1 MTESM
6 DMDTKMQKFDEEIEQ
21 ILDLLEEKA
30 YFRAR
35 DEILK
40 HNEVDIAEI
49 LEEILEESG
58 IDKTIIIYRMLPKDI
73 SARLASVTP
82 DRSDASWAMR
92 YVGSLPNVKVI
103 LSGMSDASQVQDNLA
118 TFDRFEPLSET
129 EREAIDEAVAIM
141 KARIKNPCTGCRYC
155 MPCPAGVD
163 IPRNFRVWNSFGI
176 YENTAVA
183 ADGWRNIPE
192 SARADACVACGACL
206 EKCPQRIEIPDDL
219 RRVREAAEAWR

>member
-73 SARLASVTP
+73 SAEVFLICLRTTRGRSSRASPIEKFLT
-82 DRSDASWAMR
+82 SW
-92 YVGSLPNVKVI
+92 
-103 LSGMSDASQVQDNLA
+103 
-118 TFDRFEPLSET
+118 
-129 EREAIDEAVAIM
+129 
-141 KARIKNPCTGCRYC
+141 
-155 MPCPAGVD
+155 
-163 IPRNFRVWNSFGI
+163 
-176 YENTAVA
+176 ENWTSM
-183 ADGWRNIPE
+183 I
-192 SARADACVACGACL
+192 
-206 EKCPQRIEIPDDL
+206 
-219 RRVREAAEAWR
+219 

>member
-58 IDKTIIIYRMLPKDI
+58 IDKTITVCCRRIFRRRCFLICLRTTRGR
-73 SARLASVTP
+73 SSRASPIEKFLT
-82 DRSDASWAMR
+82 SW
-92 YVGSLPNVKVI
+92 
-103 LSGMSDASQVQDNLA
+103 
-118 TFDRFEPLSET
+118 
-129 EREAIDEAVAIM
+129 
-141 KARIKNPCTGCRYC
+141 
-155 MPCPAGVD
+155 
-163 IPRNFRVWNSFGI
+163 
-176 YENTAVA
+176 ENWTSM
-183 ADGWRNIPE
+183 I
-192 SARADACVACGACL
+192 
-206 EKCPQRIEIPDDL
+206 
-219 RRVREAAEAWR
+219 

>member
-73 SARLASVTP
+73 SAEVFSYLPSDDQREIIQGITDREVSYIMGELDFDDMIDVLEELPANIVDKILEKTP
-82 DRSDASWAMR
+82 KEERKLINTFLNYPDTCA
-92 YVGSLPNVKVI
+92 GSLMTPEYI
-103 LSGMSDASQVQDNLA
+103 SLQDDHDGRTGSA
-118 TFDRFEPLSET
+118 
-129 EREAIDEAVAIM
+129 AH
-141 KARIKNPCTGCRYC
+141 TGCR
-155 MPCPAGVD
+155 
-163 IPRNFRVWNSFGI
+163 
-176 YENTAVA
+176 
-183 ADGWRNIPE
+183 DG
-192 SARADACVACGACL
+192 
-206 EKCPQRIEIPDDL
+206 Q
-219 RRVREAAEAWR
+219 

>member
-58 IDKTIIIYRMLPKDI
+58 IFRRRCFLICLRTTRGR
-73 SARLASVTP
+73 SSRASPIEKFLT
-82 DRSDASWAMR
+82 SW
-92 YVGSLPNVKVI
+92 
-103 LSGMSDASQVQDNLA
+103 
-118 TFDRFEPLSET
+118 
-129 EREAIDEAVAIM
+129 
-141 KARIKNPCTGCRYC
+141 
-155 MPCPAGVD
+155 
-163 IPRNFRVWNSFGI
+163 
-176 YENTAVA
+176 ENWTSM
-183 ADGWRNIPE
+183 I
-192 SARADACVACGACL
+192 
-206 EKCPQRIEIPDDL
+206 
-219 RRVREAAEAWR
+219 

>member
-73 SARLASVTP
+73 GGGVFLSAFGRP
-82 DRSDASWAMR
+82 EGDHPGHHRSRSFLHHGR
-92 YVGSLPNVKVI
+92 
-103 LSGMSDASQVQDNLA
+103 
-118 TFDRFEPLSET
+118 
-129 EREAIDEAVAIM
+129 
-141 KARIKNPCTGCRYC
+141 TG
-155 MPCPAGVD
+155 
-163 IPRNFRVWNSFGI
+163 
-176 YENTAVA
+176 
-183 ADGWRNIPE
+183 
-192 SARADACVACGACL
+192 
-206 EKCPQRIEIPDDL
+206 L
-219 RRVREAAEAWR
+219 R

>member
-73 SARLASVTP
+73 SAEVFSYLPSDDQREIIQGITDREVSYIMGELDFDDMIDVLEELPANIVDKILEKTP
-82 DRSDASWAMR
+82 KEERKLINTFLNYPDTCA
-92 YVGSLPNVKVI
+92 GSLMTPEYI
-103 LSGMSDASQVQDNLA
+103 SLQ
-118 TFDRFEPLSET
+118 ET
-129 EREAIDEAVAIM
+129 MTVGQALQHIR
-141 KARIKNPCTGCRYC
+141 
-155 MPCPAGVD
+155 
-163 IPRNFRVWNSFGI
+163 W
-176 YENTAVA
+176 
-183 ADGWRNIPE
+183 
-192 SARADACVACGACL
+192 
-206 EKCPQRIEIPDDL
+206 
-219 RRVREAAEAWR
+219 

>member
-35 DEILK
+35 DVILT

-73 SARLASVTP
+73 SAEVFSYLPSDDQREIIQGITDREVSYIMGELDFDDMIDVLEELPANIVDKILEKTP
-82 DRSDASWAMR
+82 KEERKLINTFLNYPDTCA
-92 YVGSLPNVKVI
+92 GSLMTPEYISLQENMTVGQALLHIINV
-103 LSGMSDASQVQDNLA
+103 GMDS
-118 TFDRFEPLSET
+118 
-129 EREAIDEAVAIM
+129 
-141 KARIKNPCTGCRYC
+141 
-155 MPCPAGVD
+155 
-163 IPRNFRVWNSFGI
+163 
-176 YENTAVA
+176 
-183 ADGWRNIPE
+183 
-192 SARADACVACGACL
+192 
-206 EKCPQRIEIPDDL
+206 
-219 RRVREAAEAWR
+219 

>member
-73 SARLASVTP
+73 SAEVFSYLPSDDP
-82 DRSDASWAMR
+82 EGDHPGHHRSRSFLHHGR
-92 YVGSLPNVKVI
+92 
-103 LSGMSDASQVQDNLA
+103 
-118 TFDRFEPLSET
+118 
-129 EREAIDEAVAIM
+129 
-141 KARIKNPCTGCRYC
+141 TG
-155 MPCPAGVD
+155 
-163 IPRNFRVWNSFGI
+163 
-176 YENTAVA
+176 
-183 ADGWRNIPE
+183 
-192 SARADACVACGACL
+192 
-206 EKCPQRIEIPDDL
+206 L
-219 RRVREAAEAWR
+219 R

>member
-73 SARLASVTP
+73 SAEVFSYLPSDDQREIIQGITDREVSYIMGELDFDDMIDVLEELPANIVDKILEKTP
-82 DRSDASWAMR
+82 KEERKLINTFLNYPDTCA
-92 YVGSLPNVKVI
+92 GSLMTPEYI
-103 LSGMSDASQVQDNLA
+103 SLQ
-118 TFDRFEPLSET
+118 ET
-129 EREAIDEAVAIM
+129 MTVGQA
-141 KARIKNPCTGCRYC
+141 
-155 MPCPAGVD
+155 
-163 IPRNFRVWNSFGI
+163 
-176 YENTAVA
+176 
-183 ADGWRNIPE
+183 
-192 SARADACVACGACL
+192 L
-206 EKCPQRIEIPDDL
+206 
-219 RRVREAAEAWR
+219 

>member
-73 SARLASVTP
+73 SAEVFSYLP
-82 DRSDASWAMR
+82 SD
-92 YVGSLPNVKVI
+92 
-103 LSGMSDASQVQDNLA
+103 DQ
-118 TFDRFEPLSET
+118 
-129 EREAIDEAVAIM
+129 REIIQ
-141 KARIKNPCTGCRYC
+141 
-155 MPCPAGVD
+155 
-163 IPRNFRVWNSFGI
+163 GI
-176 YENTAVA
+176 T
-183 ADGWRNIPE
+183 
-192 SARADACVACGACL
+192 
-206 EKCPQRIEIPDDL
+206 
-219 RRVREAAEAWR
+219 EAAMEEKVRPALRSHGGDISIDHVEGKTVYVKLLGQCAGCPSADLTNETIVEAELKAALPDLVEKAVVVQTVSDELWEQAKKLLREHHL